1 MGYRLLFKVTSDNCL
16 EAYILAD
23 EYTEAIKKYQT
34 RYPEAIHVETEW
46 LVNFISWIEYGYN
59 IGTRDV

>member
-1 MGYRLLFKVTSDNCL
+1 MGYRLLFKVTSDNCS

-46 LVNFISWIEYGYN
+46 LVNFIN
-59 IGTRDV
+59 